1 MKNIWSIE
9 HILLSKRL
17 DFQAKSQSQNR
28 RSKRQKAYLGI
39 LQWSF
44 FCWENKETF
53 CQLLLL
59 CKESLLKTTRTQEI
73 ISTLWWKE
81 DAFVWHILH
90 WNDGVSVSSIT
101 IKVLPAEHR
110 ESHSSTHTRLHPL
123 STRLKQVSNEHREIL
138 KDVWIINFCIMFDSL
153 W

>member
-1 MKNIWSIE
+1 MKFKLNRKVRKGDRNDKMTCK
-9 HILLSKRL
+9 SK
-17 DFQAKSQSQNR
+17 S
-28 RSKRQKAYLGI
+28 KAYLGI